1 MKKIIDRR
9 SIVMKIS
16 ERGWY
21 VVGCVALCGVASY
34 LDTHGQTGGL
44 LWLGAFFFFLGA
56 YD

>member
-1 MKKIIDRR
+1 
-9 SIVMKIS
+9 MKIS